1 MKPDLPPALARVLAG
16 TPALRRA
23 YLVGGCVRDALL
35 GRPLKDFDVE
45 VFGTG
50 YDALLAALEPWGRAD
65 LVGRSFGVVKL
76 TLPDGLVVDFSVP
89 RRDSKV
95 APGHRGFTVEFAP
108 DLAPEEAAARRDF
121 TINALMYDPRAGAVL
136 DFFGGRA
143 DLERRVLRHTGPA
156 FIEDPLRVLR
166 GMQFAARFHLTAAPE
181 TLALCRTMRGTLPE
195 LARERVREEWF
206 KWAARAERPSAGLRF
221 LADCGWLEAFP
232 ELAALRGTPQ
242 DPEWHP
248 EGDVWTHTLH
258 CLDALVGL
266 PAWRA
271 AAEADR
277 IVLSLAVLLH
287 DVGKPV
293 TTLRMQRDGRER
305 LASPRHEEF
314 GVPLAERFLQ
324 QVDAPPAVQERVL
337 PLVRGHMA
345 RFEQPTDRAVRR
357 LARRLAPETIARL
370 VVVMTADAMGRPPL
384 PAEEPPAVRALL
396 ARAEALALREAAPRP
411 LLRGRHLLA
420 RGETAGP
427 AMGAILREAFEAQL
441 EGAFCDLEG
450 ALGWFEAHRRAP
462 PPRVVVALGA
472 NFGEPAA
479 TIRATLAWLRARAGG
494 DFAASALWQSTPVD
508 CPPGSPPFINAVA
521 VFTAR
526 PGETPETLLAALQA
540 RERAAGRRAKE
551 GLNAPRVVDL
561 DLIAFGDARREDARL
576 TLPHPR
582 AAGRRFVLAP
592 LADIAPDLVLPGQ
605 TATVAELLAKLP
617 EEPGLARLPALP

>member
-1 MKPDLPPALARVLAG
+1 MKLELPPALARVLAE

-35 GRPLKDFDVE
+35 RRPLKDFDVE

-76 TLPDGLVVDFSVP
+76 TLPDGLTVDFSVP

-95 APGHRGFTVEFAP
+95 APGHRGFSVAFAP
-108 DLAPEEAAARRDF
+108 DLAPGEAAARRDF
-121 TINALMYDPRAGAVL
+121 TINALMYDPRADAVL

-156 FIEDPLRVLR
+156 FVEDPLRVLR
-166 GMQFAARFHLTAAPE
+166 GMQFAARFGLTAAPE
-181 TLALCRTMRGTLPE
+181 TLALCRAMRGARAE

-221 LADCGWLEAFP
+221 LADCGWLEDHP

-258 CLDALVGL
+258 CLDALVRL
-266 PAWRA
+266 PAWRGA
-271 AAEADR
+271 PEADR

-293 TTLRMQRDGRER
+293 TTLRVRRGGRER

-314 GVPLAERFLQ
+314 GVPLAERFLLR
-324 QVDAPPAVQERVL
+324 VDAPPAVRERVL

-370 VVVMTADAMGRPPL
+370 AVVMTADAMGRPPL

-411 LLRGRHLLA
+411 ILLGRHLLQ
-420 RGETAGP
+420 RGVPAGP
-427 AMGAILREAFEAQL
+427 ALGRVLREAFEAQL
-441 EGAFCDLEG
+441 EGAFTDLGG
-450 ALGWFEAHRRAP
+450 ALAWFEAHRRAP
-462 PPRVVVALGA
+462 PPRVAVAVGA
-472 NFGEPAA
+472 NLGDPAA
-479 TIRATLAWLRARAGG
+479 AVRAALEWLRGRAGG
-494 DFAASALWQSTPVD
+494 DFAASALWRTAPVD
-508 CPPGSPPFINAVA
+508 CPPGSPPFVNAVA

-526 PGETPETLLAALQA
+526 PDETPESLLAALQDQ
-540 RERAAGRRAKE
+540 ERAAGRQAKA
-551 GLNAPRVVDL
+551 GPNAPRAVDL
-561 DLIAFGDARREDARL
+561 DLVAFGDARREDARL

-582 AAGRRFVLAP
+582 AAARRFVLGP
-592 LADIAPDLVLPGQ
+592 LAEIAPDLVLPGQ
-605 TATVAELLAKLP
+605 TETVAALLAKLP
-617 EEPGLARLPALP
+617 EEPGMIRLPAPP